1 MPFLCSSS
9 ECVPLST
16 TLPAWTTKILSAFW
30 IVLRFRV
37 QCRSCFVEKQDLR
50 VAEESSCDGYSLSL
64 AAGELHALVA
74 KRGVV
79 AFWKRRDEALDVGV
93 SASPCD
99 PLFGHF
105 FVEREAHEQVL
116 ANGAGEQYRLLSH
129 NGKLRAQ
136 GLGIHIFEI
145 GTVHHDG
152 SRGRVV
158 EVADKR
164 NETTS
169 GYIQIHTIED
179 YSRTTRVGEVDIL
192 ELDMALQLFV
202 TDLLLKDRLVRAVIA
217 QQANKPLR
225 RNLRLG
231 DIGTEAEEVGCG
243 LRAKDDCSKA
253 DEELLRPV
261 LSTSDEATSVPE
273 DQGEDKELRRLRDG
287 EEE

>member
-1 MPFLCSSS
+1 M
-9 ECVPLST
+9 
-16 TLPAWTTKILSAFW
+16 
-30 IVLRFRV
+30 
-37 QCRSCFVEKQDLR
+37 
-50 VAEESSCDGYSLSL
+50 
-64 AAGELHALVA
+64 
-74 KRGVV
+74 
-79 AFWKRRDEALDVGV
+79 
-93 SASPCD
+93 
-99 PLFGHF
+99 
-105 FVEREAHEQVL
+105 
-116 ANGAGEQYRLLSH
+116 
-129 NGKLRAQ
+129 
-136 GLGIHIFEI
+136 
-145 GTVHHDG
+145 
-152 SRGRVV
+152 
-158 EVADKR
+158 ADKR

-169 GYIQIHTIED
+169 RNIQIHTIED